1 MKTRLPLFAIV
12 VGLLTSASVTQA
24 QEEVAVPDSVT
35 PERVLIG
42 NDLFNG
48 GSCVVCH
55 AVAGRGSG
63 RWAPDLSDVEWL
75 HSDGDF
81 NGIFDTIFW
90 GVKEEE
96 MAAKS
101 PRRFEM
107 HPKGGLAI
115 NREQVKAL
123 AAYVW
128 TISHPATHPIV
139 STQVRFLELA
149 RAGRLDEAL
158 KLFEQALREH
168 PGHLLLGEQAVNTL
182 GYEFMPGRPLLA
194 RKIFELNVELHPESW
209 NVYDSL
215 AESYMVAGER
225 ERAIELYE
233 ESLELNPRNRTGLEM
248 LQKLGAR

>member
-1 MKTRLPLFAIV
+1 MRTRLPLLAII
-12 VGLLTSASVTQA
+12 VGLAAGPAVALA
-24 QEEVAVPDSVT
+24 QEEGAVPDSVT
-35 PERVLIG
+35 PERVVIG
-42 NDLFNG
+42 NDLFNA

-90 GVKEEE
+90 GVKEED
-96 MAAKS
+96 MRAKT

-115 NREQVKAL
+115 NWEQVKAL

-128 TISHPATHPIV
+128 TISHPETHPLV
-139 STQVRFLELA
+139 ATQVRFLELA
-149 RAGRLDEAL
+149 RAGRVDDAL
-158 KLFEQALREH
+158 KVFTQAQRDH
-168 PGHLLLGEQAVNTL
+168 TGHLLLGERAVNSL
-182 GYEFMPGRPLLA
+182 GYEFMPDRPLLA
-194 RKIFELNVELHPESW
+194 GKIFQLNVELHADSW

-215 AESYMVAGER
+215 AESYMVAGDR
-225 ERAIELYE
+225 ERAIELYQK
-233 ESLELNPRNRTGLEM
+233 SLELNPQNQNGLEM

>member
-1 MKTRLPLFAIV
+1 MKTHLPLLSIL
-12 VGLLTSASVTQA
+12 VGLFGSATLALA
-24 QEEVAVPDSVT
+24 QEPTVPDSVT
-35 PERVLIG
+35 PERVLVG

-75 HSDGDF
+75 HSAGDF
-81 NGIFDTIFW
+81 DGIFQTIFW
-90 GVKEEE
+90 GVKKED
-96 MAAKS
+96 MRAKT
-101 PRRFEM
+101 PRRFDM

-115 NREQVKAL
+115 NWEQVKAL

-128 TISHPATHPIV
+128 TISHPETHPLV
-139 STQVRFLELA
+139 ATQVRFLELA
-149 RAGRLDEAL
+149 RAGQAD
-158 KLFEQALREH
+158 QALELFKQAQRDY
-168 PGHLLLGEQAVNTL
+168 PGHLLLGEAAINGL
-182 GYEFMPGRPLLA
+182 GYEFMPDQVQPA
-194 RKIFELNVELHPESW
+194 RKLFQLNVELHPDSW

-215 AESYMVAGER
+215 AESYMVTGAR

-233 ESLELNPRNRTGLEM
+233 KSLELNPQNRNGLEM